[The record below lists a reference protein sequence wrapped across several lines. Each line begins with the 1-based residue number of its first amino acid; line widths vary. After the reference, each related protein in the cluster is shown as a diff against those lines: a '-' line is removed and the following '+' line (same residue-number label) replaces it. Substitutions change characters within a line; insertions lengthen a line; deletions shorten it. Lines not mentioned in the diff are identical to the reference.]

1 MSKWWRIYI
10 FVLTVIAITS
20 LALNILIIRE
30 ALQVQTQISEGAKV
44 AAGVLEEATQQMG
57 ELENTT
63 IDLVVPISDTLTI
76 SADIAISDTWIVPIR
91 DVFVIDQSIP
101 LEFGVPGRTYTID
114 IPLYLEVPIDMTVAV
129 PVQRTIP
136 VQAEVPINMTVP
148 VQFSL
153 ANTPFAEMIKVWR
166 EQLINVQKTLEEGE
180 LPSAAQ
186 QPTPQQPTPQQPTPQ
201 QP

>member
-10 FVLTVIAITS
+10 VVLTVISITS

-44 AAGVLEEATQQMG
+44 AAGVLKEATQQMG

-63 IDLVVPISDTLTI
+63 IDLAVPISDTLTI
-76 SADIAISDTWIVPIR
+76 SANIAISDTWVVPIY

-136 VQAEVPINMTVP
+136 VEAQVPINMTVP

-180 LPSAAQ
+180 FPTAAQ
-186 QPTPQQPTPQQPTPQ
+186 EAAPQQP
-201 QP
+201 

>member
-10 FVLTVIAITS
+10 VVLTVISITS

-30 ALQVQTQISEGAKV
+30 ALQVQTQISQGAKV
-44 AAGVLEEATQQMG
+44 AAGVLKEATQQMG

-76 SADIAISDTWIVPIR
+76 STNIAISDTWIVPIY

-136 VQAEVPINMTVP
+136 VEAQVPINMTVP

-153 ANTPFAEMIKVWR
+153 ANTPFADMIKVWR

-180 LPSAAQ
+180 FPAAAQ
-186 QPTPQQPTPQQPTPQ
+186 ESAPEQP
-201 QP
+201 